1 MVFKYRN
8 CYVVPRDF
16 LTKPQASRVAR
27 AQTNVV
33 GLRLAFSM
41 SLPRPQYDAFW
52 RACHHGKNAGSQ
64 SMIPSVLRF
73 ERTQLPIALELSK
86 VCKEGEKSKR
96 GLPGAFGQ
104 SPTPRMGSQQDVDL
118 RLVVTK
124 SVLDSEFI
132 ACVPSAAQIISVS
145 EHVRSIKFNGEVGK
159 EQRLRTRRL
168 VWSRAYRLRR
178 TESPH
183 IVSL

>member
-1 MVFKYRN
+1 MVFKYRT

-118 RLVVTK
+118 RLVVTTSPLNLMERTCSLTLMICAALGTQAMNSESNTDSAVK
-124 SVLDSEFI
+124 GIRGKRPFGESTLVLPF
-132 ACVPSAAQIISVS
+132 
-145 EHVRSIKFNGEVGK
+145 RK
-159 EQRLRTRRL
+159 
-168 VWSRAYRLRR
+168 Y
-178 TESPH
+178 
-183 IVSL
+183 